1 LFKLPELKTKLR
13 QVGGVGEWTPDFD
26 SKLLA
31 LSKEVYFELF
41 NKELNVTAVHG
52 TLEPGLFT
60 SHNPNLESIAI
71 GTNTKKAHSPEER
84 LEIQS
89 VEKTWNFLIKLLET
103 ISSK

>member
-1 LFKLPELKTKLR
+1 MFKQPELKTKLR
-13 QVGGVGEWTPDFD
+13 QVGGVGEWAPNFE

-31 LSKEVYFELF
+31 LSKEVYLELF
-41 NKELNVTAVHG
+41 NKEPNVTAEHG
-52 TLEPGLFT
+52 TLECGLFT

-89 VEKTWNFLIKLLET
+89 VEKTWKFLVKLLET